1 MEIYFFD
8 INNYQYE
15 HFVDLTYPIHLNQ
28 RMQKTFSNQLNQI
41 NEFTKIDLYRYFKLV
56 ERIVKRNFS
65 HEIR

>member
-15 HFVDLTYPIHLNQ
+15 YFVDLTHPIHLNQ
-28 RMQKTFSNQLNQI
+28 RMQKTFPNKLNQI

-56 ERIVKRNFS
+56 ERIVKRNLS
-65 HEIR
+65 HER